1 MKKPLSIIILLFIF
15 VISLTSCGP
24 STRIVN
30 SWRDSSVAVNVDT
43 LHKFVVAA
51 LLKNEAVRRATE
63 DKMAA
68 LNPGKAVQSYL
79 LFGTQGLKENDNY
92 YMKKLKDEGYN
103 GVVIMRILKV
113 DKDSRY
119 VQGTYPAYYGS
130 WRGYYGVAWG
140 GYYDPGYYTTDK
152 TFYVEVT
159 VFSLPRDRLVWTGT
173 TATINPASGDELFTG
188 VINSVQSKMI
198 NEGFLVKGRKK

>member
-1 MKKPLSIIILLFIF
+1 MKRHQLTTILLFTLFTSQI
-15 VISLTSCGP
+15 SCGP

-30 SWRDSSVAVNVDT
+30 SWRDSAVTINTDT

-51 LLKNEAVRRATE
+51 LLKNESVRRMTE

-79 LFGTQGLKENDNY
+79 LFGTQALSEKEN

-159 VFSLPRDRLVWTGT
+159 VFSLPRDRLIWTGT
-173 TATINPASGDELFTG
+173 TATINPSSGDELFTS

-198 NEGFLVKGRKK
+198 KEGFLVKGKKK